1 MEIVN
6 FRIHAIGVYM
16 LLPHFSQHPDRVRTA
31 QSIYS
36 PRPPSLGAPSGLAPF
51 DIDARSRR
59 LASSKAFPFE
69 LKARGSWQSV
79 NRVLWDL
86 GGIAFLLLMVAI
98 RMGRDYLLV
107 RGLIHLFSKNT
118 LGRRCAALSARDF
131 DWPPQ
136 APTKP

>member
-1 MEIVN
+1 MPSACTCFCHT
-6 FRIHAIGVYM
+6 FRSTRTEYGRHSPSI
-16 LLPHFSQHPDRVRTA
+16 LLVR
-31 QSIYS
+31 
-36 PRPPSLGAPSGLAPF
+36 LALVHHQDLLF

-118 LGRRCAALSARDF
+118 LGRRCAALSTSDF